1 MKIGILYS
9 GGKDSNLVLLK
20 LLEKEEIKVLISIIP
35 KSVES
40 YMFHFPNANLTKL
53 QAKAIGLPIITKT
66 TKAEKEKE
74 LEDLKEAL
82 KEAKEKFEIE
92 AIASGAIKSKYQK
105 ERIDRIAKELNLESI
120 APLWQISEEEELR
133 QVVESKIKAIITGV
147 FAEELKEFLGKEIEE
162 VYNELLKLKGRINI
176 SGEGGEYETFV
187 YDSPIFKKR
196 IKIVEKEK
204 LDFGSYSLLRIKKA
218 VLENKD

>member
-9 GGKDSNLVLLK
+9 GGKDSNLTLLK
-20 LLEKEEIKVLISIIP
+20 LSKEEEVKVLISIIP

-53 QAKAIGLPIITKT
+53 QAEAIGLPTLTKT

-82 KEAKEKFEIE
+82 KEAKEKYEIE

-105 ERIDRIAKELNLESI
+105 ERIEKIARELNLKSI
-120 APLWQISEEEELR
+120 APLWGMNEEEELK
-133 QVVESKIKAIITGV
+133 QVVENGIKAIITGV
-147 FAEELKEFLGKEIEE
+147 FAEELKGFLGKEIEE
-162 VYNELLKLKGRINI
+162 VYDELLKLKGRINI

-196 IKIVEKEK
+196 IKIVEKEE
-204 LDFGSYSLLRIKKA
+204 LDFGSYSLLKIKRA
-218 VLENKD
+218 ILENK

>member
-9 GGKDSNLVLLK
+9 GGKDSNLALLK
-20 LLEKEEIKVLISIIP
+20 LFEKEEVKVLISIIP

-82 KEAKEKFEIE
+82 KEAKKKFEIE

-105 ERIDRIAKELNLESI
+105 ERIERIAKELNLKSI
-120 APLWQISEEEELR
+120 APLWGMSEEEELK
-133 QVVESKIKAIITGV
+133 QIITSGIKAMITGI
-147 FAEELKEFLGKEIEE
+147 FAEELKGFLGKEIEE
-162 VYNELLKLKGRINI
+162 VYNDLLKLKGRINI

-196 IKIVEKEK
+196 IKIIEKEE
-204 LDFGSYSLLRIKKA
+204 LNFGSYSLLEIKKA
-218 VLENKD
+218 ILENKN

>member
-9 GGKDSNLVLLK
+9 GGKDSNLALLK
-20 LLEKEEIKVLISIIP
+20 LFGKEEVKVLISIMP

-82 KEAKEKFEIE
+82 KEAREKFEIE

-120 APLWQISEEEELR
+120 APLWQMNEEEELR

-147 FAEELKEFLGKEIEE
+147 FAEELKEFLGKEIGE